1 MLKILKYSFFDLMR
15 SRWSY
20 VYFLFYLVLGFVLFF
35 LNSDVNKAVIT
46 LLNIIIV
53 LTPLIGTIF
62 GVMYYYSSRE
72 FVELLLS
79 QPLKRST
86 IFVGQYLGVS
96 ISLSLSLIIGLG
108 IPFVAYGVF
117 RSGDIWDFTSLLITG
132 GFLTFIFVALAYN
145 IALSFNDKIKGF
157 GFAILLWLF
166 MAVIYDGL
174 IMIMMI
180 SFQDYPLDKFA
191 LGAMMFNPIDL
202 SRVLILLKLDISALL
217 GYTGAVFQQF
227 FGTSN
232 GMIISMTV
240 LLIWILIL
248 MSGSSNS
255 TSGRLFRSSLN
266 RSTIASLT
274 LSAAY

>member
-1 MLKILKYSFFDLMR
+1 MFKILKYSFFDLMR

-240 LLIWILIL
+240 LLIWILMPLWRMIRV
-248 MSGSSNS
+248 S
-255 TSGRLFRSSLN
+255 RKKDF
-266 RSTIASLT
+266 
-274 LSAAY
+274 

>member
-1 MLKILKYSFFDLMR
+1 MFKILKYSFFDLMR

-108 IPFVAYGVF
+108 IPFVTYGVF

-166 MAVIYDGL
+166 LAVIYDGL
-174 IMIMMI
+174 IMILMI
-180 SFQDYPLDKFA
+180 SFQEYPLDKFA

-240 LLIWILIL
+240 LLIWILL
-248 MSGSSNS
+248 PLWRMVSVS
-255 TSGRLFRSSLN
+255 RKKDF
-266 RSTIASLT
+266 
-274 LSAAY
+274 